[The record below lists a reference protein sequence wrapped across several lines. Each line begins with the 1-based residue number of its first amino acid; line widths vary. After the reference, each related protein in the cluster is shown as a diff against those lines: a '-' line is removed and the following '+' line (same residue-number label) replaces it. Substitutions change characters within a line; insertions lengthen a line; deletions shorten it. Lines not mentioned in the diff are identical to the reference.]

1 MASRLIR
8 RPPSRRLADLLAYLW
23 IRGKRLFRRLA
34 QQKATPHQVAL
45 GGALGVLIAFTPTFG
60 VQMVLAIALAPLFRC
75 SRLSALVMCYVT
87 NPFTLVP
94 LYTFTYRV
102 GAWLTGQAPLRGH
115 MRLLKEAVQS
125 GSWDTA
131 VGKVLEDGW
140 RLMGLLWVG
149 GIAVGL
155 VGAAITYPVLVRFV
169 VGHRQVREERKDKR
183 ELRRL
188 ERMTMAAGLA
198 TTGDAVPRDVKMPE
212 PPSDEVGKVANQED
226 RVVEV
231 HAKEEE

>member
-8 RPPSRRLADLLAYLW
+8 RPPSRRLADLFAYLW
-23 IRGKRLFRRLA
+23 IRGKRLVRRLA

-75 SRLSALVMCYVT
+75 SRLSALVMCYIT

-94 LYTFTYRV
+94 LYTFAYRV

-115 MRLLKEAVQS
+115 MRLLKDAVQS
-125 GSWDTA
+125 GSWTHA
-131 VGKVLEDGW
+131 MGEVFRCGW
-140 RLMGLLWVG
+140 RLVGPLWVG

-155 VGAAITYPVLVRFV
+155 VGAAITYPVLVRLV
-169 VGHRQVREERKDKR
+169 VGHRLVREQRKRKR

-198 TTGDAVPRDVKMPE
+198 TTGDAVPQDVKMPE
-212 PPSDEVGKVANQED
+212 PAPDEAGDVESQED

-231 HAKEEE
+231 NAKEEV

>member
-1 MASRLIR
+1 LV
-8 RPPSRRLADLLAYLW
+8 DLLAYLW
-23 IRGKRLFRRLA
+23 IRGKRVFRRLA

-60 VQMVLAIALAPLFRC
+60 IQMVLAIALAPLFRC

-87 NPFTLVP
+87 NPLTLVP
-94 LYTFTYRV
+94 FYTFTYHV
-102 GAWLTGQAPLRGH
+102 GAWLTGQPPLRGH
-115 MRLLKEAVQS
+115 VRLLKEAIQS
-125 GSWDTA
+125 GRWDTA
-131 VGKVLEDGW
+131 VPKVLEDGW

-155 VGAAITYPVLVRFV
+155 VGAAITYPILVRFV
-169 VGHRQVREERKDKR
+169 VGHRLVREERKRKR

-198 TTGDAVPRDVKMPE
+198 TTGDAVPQDVKMPE
-212 PPSDEVGKVANQED
+212 PDTPKPDGADLKED

-231 HAKEEE
+231 NAKEEV

>member
-23 IRGKRLFRRLA
+23 IRAKRLFRRLA
-34 QQKATPHQVAL
+34 HQKATPQQIAL

-75 SRLSALVMCYVT
+75 SRLSSLVMCYVT
-87 NPFTLVP
+87 NPFTLLP

-115 MRLLKEAVQS
+115 VRLLKEAIQS
-125 GSWDTA
+125 GSWTHA
-131 VGKVLEDGW
+131 MGEVFRCGW
-140 RLMGLLWVG
+140 RLMGPLWVG
-149 GIAVGL
+149 GLAVGL
-155 VGAAITYPVLVRFV
+155 VGAAITYPVLVRLV
-169 VGHRQVREERKDKR
+169 VGHRLVRDERKRKR

-198 TTGDAVPRDVKMPE
+198 TTGDAMPQDVKMPE
-212 PPSDEVGKVANQED
+212 PSRDETSKAENHED
-226 RVVEV
+226 RMVEV
-231 HAKEEE
+231 NATKEA